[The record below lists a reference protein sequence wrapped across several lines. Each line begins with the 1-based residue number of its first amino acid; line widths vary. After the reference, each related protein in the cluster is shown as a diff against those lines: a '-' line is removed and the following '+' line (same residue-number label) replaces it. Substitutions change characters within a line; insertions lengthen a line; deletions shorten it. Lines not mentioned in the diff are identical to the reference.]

1 MDKLNFNLANKKM
14 RVFAKLESNFLTCYI
29 CLHFRAMPK
38 KNTQGLKHYKEI
50 QKEDIR
56 KRVLEAISQLLQSNK
71 RVSFLAIEQIAKVS
85 RTTLY
90 SDPELREKI
99 QALRSNH
106 KPHKL
111 SKTEMKLEA
120 LEKKLNILIVNVAE
134 MAQTIKNRQ

>member
-1 MDKLNFNLANKKM
+1 MDKLNLNLANTFIFLF
-14 RVFAKLESNFLTCYI
+14 VKLKSNFLACYI
-29 CLHFRAMPK
+29 YLQFRTMPK
-38 KNTQGLKHYKEI
+38 KNTQGLKQYKET
-50 QKEDIR
+50 QKEHIR
-56 KRVLEAISQLLQSNK
+56 KRVLDAINQLLQANK
-71 RVSFLAIEQIAKVS
+71 RISFLAVEQIAKVS

-99 QALRSNH
+99 QALRDNY

-120 LEKKLNILIVNVAE
+120 LEKKINTLVVIVAE